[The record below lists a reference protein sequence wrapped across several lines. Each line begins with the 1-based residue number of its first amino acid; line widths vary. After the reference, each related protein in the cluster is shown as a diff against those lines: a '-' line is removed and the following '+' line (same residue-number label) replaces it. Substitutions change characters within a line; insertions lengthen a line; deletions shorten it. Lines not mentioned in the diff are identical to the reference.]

1 MRPSLLAAGSL
12 LVALSLSIASPGRAQ
27 DATGTSTAA
36 PTATATAAP
45 SGFIPPVA
53 LVDAFVPVPD
63 GAVLTS
69 SVSASVRIRVDERGE
84 VIRVELTQSAGPL
97 LDEALLTG
105 ATNFRFQPARFDG
118 QPVMVDINFTQTFEP
133 PPPVLAEL
141 APDTGVLELRLEERG
156 TRRPLPFAT
165 VVTVVGETRTLH
177 DGDESGVFSL
187 ELPAGPVRVE
197 VIISGYEPFV
207 QNEEVVK
214 DVRRVVSYL
223 VERSGRNPYEVIV
236 TGDRVRTEISQ
247 TTLRGRDIKQVPG
260 TFGDPF
266 RVIQTLPGVS
276 SVMSLLPFPVVRG
289 SSPGNTGFLID
300 GVRVPLLFHLLAGP
314 SVIHPEFIDEIEF
327 SPGGFP
333 VEYGGYT
340 GGIVDGKT
348 RSARPD
354 EERVELDVNF
364 FQAGLFVRQPIEALN
379 LRATV
384 AGRVGY
390 PGVILSLASPRI
402 GLNYWDYQARFD
414 GGDKKSGYTLFVFGA
429 YDGLSA
435 IPDNLPDDAE
445 KEPVLR
451 FQFHRVDLRYH
462 HETGPLAGNYQLT
475 FGYDDSLSG
484 ENATLSSLSITPRLR
499 WTLDVLPELDLRFGL
514 DGLARQA
521 TFVPDEDG
529 AGAIADLLGTD
540 GEPTNV
546 LYTGGALLEAFVKP
560 WDDLVIRPGVRVDL
574 YHDANTGHVGVD
586 PRLMARYRLLQGG
599 PDLWLKGGVG
609 IYHQP
614 PRFAVPIP
622 GLDQIAFEQGLLRSV
637 QTSVGAELRLAESW
651 SIDVQTYVNY
661 MDPIFFDFQI
671 NPNVEDILNQ
681 GPGGLPGELPTEL
694 PRDNDDLG
702 DRLDQ
707 LLKAAVGRS
716 YGMEVMLRRESAT
729 GLSGWLS
736 YTLSRSERE
745 RDGRWVSFDF
755 DRTHILNLVL
765 GIPLPRRWQVGLRGQ
780 VQTGRPLTTTS
791 GLSDARTGTFVRFD
805 LRVDKTAVWN
815 DWLLDFYVDVSNAV
829 LAAEELAPEQ
839 QIRYVLATLG
849 FRAMF

>member
-1 MRPSLLAAGSL
+1 MRRPRPATTVLLLTTLSGSTALAQEAPSPETA
-12 LVALSLSIASPGRAQ
+12 
-27 DATGTSTAA
+27 TSTTSTTTAAA
-36 PTATATAAP
+36 PA
-45 SGFIPPVA
+45 GFQPPVA
-53 LVDAFVPVPD
+53 LGAALVPLPD
-63 GAVLTS
+63 GAVFEAP
-69 SVSASVRIRVDERGE
+69 VAVSVRIRVDERGE
-84 VIRVELTQSAGPL
+84 VIRVELIESAGPPF
-97 LDEALLTG
+97 DEAMLTG
-105 ATNFRFQPARFDG
+105 ATHFAFEPARFDG
-118 QPVMVDINFTQTFEP
+118 QPVVVDINFTQTFEP
-133 PPPVLAEL
+133 PPPVVDEALA
-141 APDTGVLELRLEERG
+141 DRGVLELRLEERG
-156 TRRPLPFAT
+156 TRRPLLFAT
-165 VVTVVGETRTLH
+165 VVTVTGESRTLH
-177 DGDESGVFSL
+177 DGDESGVFVL
-187 ELPAGPVRVE
+187 ELPPGPVRVE

-207 QNEEVVK
+207 QNEEVVQ

-236 TGDRVRTEISQ
+236 TGDRVRSEISQ

-300 GVRVPLLFHLLAGP
+300 GVRVPLLFHLMAGP

-348 RSARPD
+348 RAARPD
-354 EERVELDVNF
+354 EKRVDLDVNF

-402 GLNYWDYQARFD
+402 GLNYWDYQARLD
-414 GGDKKSGYTLFVFGA
+414 GGDRKSGYTLFVFGA

-435 IPDNLPDDAE
+435 IPDNLPDDAD

-451 FQFHRVDLRYH
+451 FQFHRVDLRYNH
-462 HETGPLAGNYQLT
+462 QTGPLEGKYQLT

-484 ENATLSSLSITPRLR
+484 ENATLSSLSVTPRLR

-521 TFVPDEDG
+521 SFVVNEDG
-529 AGAIADLLGTD
+529 AGPIADLLGTD

-614 PRFAVPIP
+614 PRFTVPIP

-661 MDPIFFDFQI
+661 MDPIFYDFQI
-671 NPNVEDILNQ
+671 NPSVEDLLNQ
-681 GPGGLPGELPTEL
+681 GPGGLPGELPIDL

-716 YGMEVMLRRESAT
+716 YGMEVMLRRESVT
-729 GLSGWLS
+729 GLSGWIS

-745 RDGRWVSFDF
+745 RDGGWFSFDF

-780 VQTGRPLTTTS
+780 LQTGRPLTTTS
-791 GLSDARTGTFVRFD
+791 GLSEARTGTFVRFD

-849 FRAMF
+849 LRAMF